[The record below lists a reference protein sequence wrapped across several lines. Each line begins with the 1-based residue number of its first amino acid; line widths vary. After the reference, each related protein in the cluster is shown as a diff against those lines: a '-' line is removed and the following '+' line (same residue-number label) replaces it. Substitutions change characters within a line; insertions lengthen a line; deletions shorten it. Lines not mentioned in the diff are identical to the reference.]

1 MNEPAVSGPLS
12 LSTANGLAVEI
23 ENGGIRALCLD
34 GEPLAGNGPTG
45 FAVVD
50 QADPARRRQIF
61 SPMEPAGDN
70 PLLYRGISREAGLGI
85 EARFTATPSCIV
97 VDGRVTNLRGGDRAL
112 ALSFSIPVDAAGWTW
127 DDDIRRSRPIGA
139 TGCYERTEAAA
150 CGSGRISVYPVAAVH
165 DARRG
170 LALALDPA
178 RPAQFQLVYDA
189 DRRCLSLNLDLAL
202 VPESEPFPNA
212 ASFAFRFYPCDPRWG
227 FRSAFDTY
235 MRLFADAYAVRSR
248 DQGIWMPFSLISKIE
263 HWQDFGFRYHE
274 GGAPDHAFDRQHGI
288 LPFHYTEPFTW
299 WMPMPDEMP
308 RTYEAARTEQ
318 QRILREGSGRGREMA
333 AAMEASAMTDADG
346 RWVVSFHKLP
356 WCNGA
361 CWALNPNPAQTAQPN
376 GASVNWNPALCEAR
390 HGSGSLLAG
399 EYIDSVEGYT
409 TPELNFRRDNFRWA
423 TAPLTYDPATL
434 KPGLFK
440 GLAVYEYAR
449 RLSED
454 MHRRGKLLFGNGVP
468 YRFSWLAPLFDIM
481 GTESVWLDEQDRY
494 APPPDCQMA
503 LWRTL
508 SGRKPY
514 LLLQNTRFKAFDP
527 SMVERYLQYCLFY
540 GLYPSMFSV
549 DAASDPYWA
558 DPTLYNRDRDC
569 FRKYQPLIREV
580 GEAGW
585 QPVTRVRSDNPDLYV
600 ERFGD
605 GMGTVLVT
613 LFNPGLEPQ
622 RGTLAFE
629 LSLGATAAERVT
641 GATLARDA
649 DGRLAVEVPPQSARV
664 LAFTAG

>member
-1 MNEPAVSGPLS
+1 MITLE
-12 LSTANGLAVEI
+12 TTQGLTVEI
-23 ENGGIRALCLD
+23 LHGGIAALTL
-34 GEPLAGNGPTG
+34 GGQPLAGGGDSG
-45 FAVVD
+45 FSVVD
-50 QADPARRRQIF
+50 QADPARRRQTF
-61 SPMEPAGDN
+61 EPRNDRSAPGHVFQGVC
-70 PLLYRGISREAGLGI
+70 PGAALGI
-85 EARFTATPSCIV
+85 EARFVATPACIA

-112 ALSFSIPVDAAGWTW
+112 ALSFAVPLDATGWLW
-127 DDDIRRSRPIGA
+127 DDDIRRSRVIGA
-139 TGCYERTEAAA
+139 TGCYEQTEPAA
-150 CGSGRISVYPVAAVH
+150 CGSQRISVYPVAAVH

-170 LALALDPA
+170 LALALDP
-178 RPAQFQLVYDA
+178 RHPAQFQLGYDA
-189 DRRCLSLNLDLAL
+189 ERRCLAINLDLAL
-202 VPESEPFPNA
+202 VPESEPLPNA
-212 ASFAFRFYPCDPRWG
+212 ASFAFCFFPCDPRWG

-235 MRLFADAYAVRSR
+235 MRLFPDAYVVRSR
-248 DQGIWMPFSLISKIE
+248 DQGIWMPFSLISQIE
-263 HWQDFGFRYHE
+263 RWQDFGFRYHE

-299 WMPMPDEMP
+299 WMAMPDEMP
-308 RTYEAARTEQ
+308 RTYEAARAEQ

-333 AAMEASAMTDADG
+333 TAMEASAMTDADG

-361 CWALNPNPAQTAQPN
+361 CWALNPNPSQTAQPN
-376 GASVNWNPALCEAR
+376 GASVNWNPALCAAR
-390 HGSGSLLAG
+390 HGPDSLLAG

-409 TPELNFRRDNFRWA
+409 TPELNYRRDNFRWA

-434 KPGLFK
+434 KPGIFK

-481 GTESVWLDEQDRY
+481 GTETVWLDEQDQY
-494 APPPDCQMA
+494 APPPDSQMA

-514 LLLQNTRFKAFDP
+514 LFLQNTRFKAFD
-527 SMVERYLQYCLFY
+527 STMVERYLQYSLFY
-540 GLYPSMFSV
+540 GIYPSMFSV

-558 DPTLYNRDRDC
+558 DPSLYNRDREC

-580 GEAGW
+580 GEADW
-585 QPVTRVRSDNPDLYV
+585 QPVTRVRSDNPELYI

-605 GMGTVLVT
+605 GTGNAVLVT
-613 LFNPGLEPQ
+613 LFNPTLKPQ
-622 RGTLAFE
+622 RGTLDFE
-629 LSLGATAAERVT
+629 ISLGATAAERVT

-649 DGRLAVEVPPQSARV
+649 AGRLAVDVPPQSARV
-664 LAFTAG
+664 LAFTV